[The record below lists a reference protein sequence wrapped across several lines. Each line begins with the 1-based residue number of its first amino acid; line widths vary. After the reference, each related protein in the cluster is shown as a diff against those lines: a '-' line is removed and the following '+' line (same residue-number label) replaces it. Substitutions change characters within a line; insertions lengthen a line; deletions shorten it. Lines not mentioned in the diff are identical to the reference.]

1 MLEDDE
7 RGQKQTAYQILVASS
22 PEILAKDQGDLW
34 AFDPF
39 ACSTDFVN
47 WTKWSGPDLVHPSEP
62 WDSKFAHK
70 PWVVKHD
77 GVVYH
82 FYCAVGD
89 QGRVIGLATSKDLK
103 AQKK

>member
-1 MLEDDE
+1 
-7 RGQKQTAYQILVASS
+7 
-22 PEILAKDQGDLW
+22 
-34 AFDPF
+34 
-39 ACSTDFVN
+39 
-47 WTKWSGPDLVHPSEP
+47 VHPSEP